1 MSFSSIEREFERRL
15 SQCWQSVLVADVVQ
29 LDRST
34 GWLTI
39 SRDVRAAAM
48 VFAMAEFEGLLK
60 DATEH
65 LHAHVEGAGISVGD
79 LKPGLRA
86 LHLLSDV
93 ARAQGTEGGQNTW
106 PARLR
111 LVDSINLNASP
122 DLPRRDSRGFLHPI
136 GNSTP
141 SPSTVT
147 RLWTVYEF
155 SGQPLPDLNWRQALS
170 DGSEIRNDV
179 AHRRGHL
186 KSVMSGADRTSDA
199 IARQVR
205 ALQELG
211 LHVIEAMSTYCAT
224 TAFAR

>member
-1 MSFSSIEREFERRL
+1 MSFSSIEKEFEQRL

-65 LHAHVEGAGISVGD
+65 LHALVEAAGVPVGD
-79 LKPGLRA
+79 LKPGLRV
-86 LHLLSDV
+86 LHLMGDV
-93 ARAQGTEGGQNTW
+93 TRAQGAEEGQKTW
-106 PARLR
+106 PARMR
-111 LVDSINLNASP
+111 LADSNNLKVPP

-136 GNSTP
+136 GNATP
-141 SPSTVT
+141 NPSTVA

-155 SGQPLPDLNWRQALS
+155 SGQPLPNLSWRQALS

-179 AHRRGHL
+179 AHRRGQL
-186 KSVMSGADRTSDA
+186 KSVMSGSDRTSDV

-205 ALQELG
+205 ALQDLG
-211 LHVIEAMSTYCAT
+211 LHVIDAMSAYCASA
-224 TAFAR
+224 AFVR